1 MRKFILAG
9 GMFLLSMSAMA
20 EGTEPEKV
28 DVRQLSKIT
37 FDGDNVILYYADGT
51 TTESKDM
58 ETVVIDLTD
67 ATNIETA
74 RQIHALKDKGVYNLR
89 GQYVGQGVKGLS
101 KGVYIVDGK
110 KVIIK

>member
-67 ATNIETA
+67 ATSIETA
-74 RQIHALKDKGVYNLR
+74 RQIDALKDNGVYNLR

-101 KGVYIVDGK
+101 KGTYIVDGK